1 MKRLLLFV
9 ALSGSLP
16 ASGADGGAGFNLPK
30 GDLLQRTA
38 RSVEG
43 FWDELQAVNCV
54 ETVDQQKL
62 NAAGKTIFRQQTD
75 FDYIAILQLT
85 GNDLIVDESRTMV
98 RSPQH
103 ESKLPLLITNGFS
116 TFELI
121 FHPFYQGAYEFSQPE
136 AVQVEG
142 KELFQI
148 KFRHVH
154 GARSPSVLKLRQRE
168 YPVEWQGT
176 AWIEPASGVVVRVS
190 AALMGSMEDIGL
202 KSLTADVRYARFE
215 FKGEQGA
222 HWLPSTA
229 VIEVE
234 TPHQRWRNTHTFTN
248 YKHFSVDVK
257 TEVGSSK

>member
-1 MKRLLLFV
+1 MKLLLVFV
-9 ALSGSLP
+9 AILSAAGAELP
-16 ASGADGGAGFNLPK
+16 APNRDVLRLAAK
-30 GDLLQRTA
+30 
-38 RSVEG
+38 SVAG
-43 FWDELQAVNCV
+43 FWDELQAVNCL

-62 NAAGKTIFRQQTD
+62 NPNGKQMFRQQTD

-98 RSPQH
+98 HAPEH
-103 ESKLPLLITNGFS
+103 ENKLPLLITNGFS
-116 TFELI
+116 TFQLI
-121 FHPFYQGAYEFSQPE
+121 FHPFYQGAYEFSPPE
-136 AVQVEG
+136 SVQVEG
-142 KELFQI
+142 KDLLQI

-202 KSLTADVRYARFE
+202 KSLTADVHYARFE
-215 FKGEQGA
+215 FKGEQGS
-222 HWLPSTA
+222 HWLPSAA

-234 TPHQRWRNTHTFTN
+234 TPHQRWRNTHTFSK
-248 YKHFSVDVK
+248 YRQFSVDVK
-257 TEVGSSK
+257 SELGSSK

>member
-1 MKRLLLFV
+1 MKLLLLFL
-9 ALSGSLP
+9 AILP
-16 ASGADGGAGFNLPK
+16 AAGADLPVPN
-30 GDLLQRTA
+30 GDLLRLA
-38 RSVEG
+38 AKSVAS

-54 ETVDQQKL
+54 ETVEQQKL
-62 NAAGKTIFRQQTD
+62 NPNGKSMFRQQTD
-75 FDYIAILQLT
+75 FDYLAILQLT

-98 RSPQH
+98 RAPEH
-103 ESKLPLLITNGFS
+103 ENKLPLLITNGFS

-121 FHPFYQGAYEFSQPE
+121 FHPFYRGAYEFSAAE

-142 KELFQI
+142 SPLLQI
-148 KFRHVH
+148 AFRHVH
-154 GARSPSVLKLRQRE
+154 GARSPSVIKLRARE

-176 AWIEPASGVVVRVS
+176 AWIDPASGAVVRVS

-202 KSLTADVRYARFE
+202 KSLTADVRYARVD

-222 HWLPSTA
+222 HWLPATA

-234 TPHQRWRNTHTFTN
+234 TPHQRWRNTHTFSQ
-248 YKHFSVDVK
+248 YRQFSVDVK

>member
-1 MKRLLLFV
+1 MKLLLFFLTIGG
-9 ALSGSLP
+9 AGFSLP
-16 ASGADGGAGFNLPK
+16 ASESDIPGANGA
-30 GDLLQRTA
+30 LLRRTA
-38 RSVEG
+38 KSVAS
-43 FWDELQAVNCV
+43 FWEELQAVNCM

-62 NAAGKTIFRQQTD
+62 NPNGKSMFRQQTD

-98 RSPQH
+98 RAPQH
-103 ESKLPLLITNGFS
+103 ENKLPLLITNGFS

-121 FHPFYQGAYEFSQPE
+121 FHPFYQGAYEFSAPQ

-142 KELFQI
+142 SPLFQI
-148 KFRHVH
+148 AFRHVH
-154 GARSPSVLKLRQRE
+154 GARSPSVLKLRQHE

-176 AWIEPASGVVVRVS
+176 AWIEPASGAVVRVS

-215 FKGEQGA
+215 FKGEQVA
-222 HWLPSTA
+222 HWLPSAA

-234 TPHQRWRNTHTFTN
+234 TPHQRWRNTHTFSN

-257 TEVGSSK
+257 SEVGPSK